1 MKKNLRS
8 MIESWQESQAQ
19 ILVDMNQY
27 DLIEST
33 GMKPDLAHKK
43 SAHMIAAWRLRD
55 LDRVVIPM
63 GGSDLSGMR
72 YLTFSV
78 CAAGAAG
85 ASFRL
90 VFSNSQTG
98 ENIGGYE
105 TVINV
110 AKDGWND
117 YRLEI
122 PFLHSTGKCTGWND
136 IGSIVFEALNV
147 PTEGRSPVLYIDSF
161 YVELIIIYY
170 NVSVLS
176 SDFFAAS
183 ISIPF

>member
-8 MIESWQESQAQ
+8 MIESWQESPAQ

-33 GMKPDLAHKK
+33 GMKPDLSHKK
-43 SAHMIAAWRLRD
+43 SAHMSAAWRLRD

-63 GGSDLSGMR
+63 GGSDLSGVR

-85 ASFRL
+85 ATFRL

-105 TVINV
+105 TTVTV
-110 AKDGWND
+110 AKVI
-117 YRLEI
+117 LI
-122 PFLHSTGKCTGWND
+122 HKLHNPLTW
-136 IGSIVFEALNV
+136 
-147 PTEGRSPVLYIDSF
+147 R
-161 YVELIIIYY
+161 
-170 NVSVLS
+170 
-176 SDFFAAS
+176 
-183 ISIPF
+183 

>member
-8 MIESWQESQAQ
+8 MIEPWQESQAQ

-43 SAHMIAAWRLRD
+43 SAHMSAAWRLRD

-63 GGSDLSGMR
+63 GGSDLSGVR

-90 VFSNSQTG
+90 VFSNSHTG
-98 ENIGGYE
+98 ENTGGYE
-105 TVINV
+105 TTVTV

-122 PFLHSTGKCTGWND
+122 PFLQR
-136 IGSIVFEALNV
+136 GSI
-147 PTEGRSPVLYIDSF
+147 TSHIKKYRSVCGIFYIQAVEEPPVSHQVILLPD
-161 YVELIIIYY
+161 
-170 NVSVLS
+170 
-176 SDFFAAS
+176 
-183 ISIPF
+183 

>member
-8 MIESWQESQAQ
+8 MIETWQESPAQ

-33 GMKPDLAHKK
+33 GMKPDLTHKK
-43 SAHMIAAWRLRD
+43 SAHMTAAWRLRD
-55 LDRVVIPM
+55 LNRVVIPM
-63 GGSDLSGMR
+63 GGSNLSGVR

-78 CAAGAAG
+78 CAAGAQG

-90 VFSNSQTG
+90 VFSNSHTG

-105 TVINV
+105 TIVTV

-122 PFLHSTGKCTGWND
+122 PFLHGTGKCTGWND
-136 IGSIVFEALNV
+136 IGSIIECGVRPN
-147 PTEGRSPVLYIDSF
+147 
-161 YVELIIIYY
+161 IY
-170 NVSVLS
+170 LC
-176 SDFFAAS
+176 F
-183 ISIPF
+183 

>member
-8 MIESWQESQAQ
+8 MIESWQESPAQ

-43 SAHMIAAWRLRD
+43 SAHMSAAWRLCE

-63 GGSDLSGMR
+63 GGSDLSGVR

-78 CAAGAAG
+78 CSAGAAG

-105 TVINV
+105 TTVTV
-110 AKDGWND
+110 AKDGASYD
-117 YRLEI
+117 FCVERYLTGPETEVYTAVGALEAGTVVDI
-122 PFLHSTGKCTGWND
+122 EGFLYWYDAVNTHITAIT
-136 IGSIVFEALNV
+136 V
-147 PTEGRSPVLYIDSF
+147 
-161 YVELIIIYY
+161 VE
-170 NVSVLS
+170 
-176 SDFFAAS
+176 
-183 ISIPF
+183 